1 MSIESLRPKIQWFL
15 NPIAKFFSRLP
26 ITPNGWTIVSLVCA
40 FGAGVAFAF
49 GKPLLGVILVILN
62 ACLDVLDGALARY
75 MNISSPVGD
84 YLDHVFDRYA
94 DTAIVVGI
102 LVWGTLGTDPW
113 NFTVFGCTIPA
124 WVIGIFA
131 VTGVLLS
138 SYMGTQAQ
146 AVGLKRNYGGILG
159 RADRLI
165 LLIILGIAEFIYPSP
180 FILGLSFLGWL
191 LIIYGVFGHI
201 TAIQRFA
208 MGVRDLSKKKQE

>member
-1 MSIESLRPKIQWFL
+1 MSIESLRPKIQFIL
-15 NPIAKFFSRLP
+15 TPVAKFFSHLP
-26 ITPNGWTIVSLVCA
+26 VTPNGWTVVSLFCA

-62 ACLDVLDGALARY
+62 ALLDVLDGALARY
-75 MNISSPVGD
+75 MNIANPIGD

-102 LVWGTLGTDPW
+102 LVWGICGANAWCCAVPS
-113 NFTVFGCTIPA
+113 

-146 AVGLKRNYGGILG
+146 AVGMKRNYGGILG

-165 LLIILGIAEFIYPSP
+165 LLIILGVAEFIYPNP

-191 LIIYGVFGHI
+191 LVIYGLFGHI
-201 TAIQRFA
+201 TAVQRFV
-208 MGVRDLSKKKQE
+208 MGVRELSRMNKEKKE